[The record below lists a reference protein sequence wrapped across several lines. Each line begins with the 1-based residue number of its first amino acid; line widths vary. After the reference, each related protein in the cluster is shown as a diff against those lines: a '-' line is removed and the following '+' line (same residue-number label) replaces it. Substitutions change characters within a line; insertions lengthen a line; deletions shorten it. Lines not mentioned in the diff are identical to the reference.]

1 MLQGIGIQYMAI
13 AEKELNNFNKE
24 EQEGLTAGPEDD
36 SDMFKWVAS
45 IEGPENSPYE
55 GGTFNLN
62 IEFPK
67 DFPYKP
73 PKVIFTTK
81 VFHPNV
87 KSDTGSI
94 CLDILKDA
102 WSPDITV
109 VSILRAIK
117 SLLINPITDHPLEK
131 EVAKLYIENR
141 EKYDETAKEWTQKYA
156 S

>member
-1 MLQGIGIQYMAI
+1 MAQATKRIQ
-13 AEKELNNFNKE
+13 KELTEFNKE
-24 EQEGLTAGPEDD
+24 EPEGLTAGPIDD
-36 SDMFKWVAS
+36 SDMFKWSATLT
-45 IEGPENSPYE
+45 GPEESPYE
-55 GGTFNLN
+55 GGTFELN

-102 WSPDITV
+102 WSPDISV
-109 VSILRAIK
+109 VAILRAIQN
-117 SLLINPITDHPLEK
+117 LLIDPNIDHPLEPDT
-131 EVAKLYIENR
+131 AKLYTEDR
-141 EKYDETAKEWTQKYA
+141 AKYDETAKDWTEKYA
-156 S
+156 KE